1 MRIMICILLI
11 SIFAGV
17 GYVGFVSSAEIEL
30 IGAGATFPYPLY
42 SKMFDV
48 YSKEYGVRVNYQSIG
63 SGGGQRQLID
73 KIIDFGGTDAYL
85 TDEQLKATDNEILH
99 VPICLG
105 AVVLTYNLPGLKEI
119 KFTPDLIAD
128 IFLGKIKMWDDNK
141 IKKVNV
147 GVNLPRIPIVVVHR
161 SDGSGT
167 TAIFTDYLFKVSN
180 EWANQVGKGTA
191 VNWKIGLGGKGNEG
205 VAGLVRN
212 VKGSI
217 GYVELIYAKQNNMPI
232 GIVKNKKGNF
242 INPSIK
248 SVSLAADVL
257 LPDDMRVSITDT
269 DAEDGYPLSG
279 FTWII
284 VYKEQK
290 YLDRTKEKAEV
301 LSKLLWWMTHEG
313 QKYAESL
320 EYAPLSI
327 KAKAKAEIIIKS
339 MTYAGHR
346 ILQ

>member
-1 MRIMICILLI
+1 MRIMICLLL
-11 SIFAGV
+11 SIFAGIGNV
-17 GYVGFVSSAEIEL
+17 GIANSAEIEL

-48 YSKEYGVRVNYQSIG
+48 YSKEYRVKVNYQSIG

-73 KIIDFGGTDAYL
+73 KIIDFGGSDAYL
-85 TDEQLKATDNEILH
+85 TDEQLKATDSEILH

-105 AVVLTYNLPGLKEI
+105 AVVLTYNLPGVKEI

-128 IFLGKIKMWDDNK
+128 IFLGKIKRWDDNK
-141 IKKVNV
+141 LKKVNV
-147 GVNLPRIPIVVVHR
+147 GVNLPAIPIVVVHR

-167 TAIFTDYLFKVSN
+167 TAIFTDYLYKISK

-191 VNWKIGLGGKGNEG
+191 INWRIGLGGKGNEG
-205 VAGLVRN
+205 VAGLVKN
-212 VKGSI
+212 IKGSI

-242 INPSIK
+242 IKPSIK

-269 DAEDGYPLSG
+269 DAEGGYPISG

-284 VYKEQK
+284 IYKEQK
-290 YLDRTKEKAEV
+290 YLDHTKEKAEA

-313 QKYAESL
+313 QRYAESL
-320 EYAPLSI
+320 EYAPLSE
-327 KAKAKAEIIIKS
+327 KARAKTETIIKS
-339 MTYAGHR
+339 ITYAEHR
-346 ILQ
+346 IL